1 LGVIVL
7 LSLMGWSTFGALR
20 ADASTVFVSETFTGS
35 TTSLSHWTVPAAPSG
50 HTNIACLTASGATA
64 GTPIPGCQSPALDAS
79 GSGALRF
86 TSTVGGEEGGV
97 AYGLSIPTTQGIDAT
112 FDSYQYG
119 SSSKAD
125 GIAFFLAAVNPADPA
140 PVAAIGEPGGDLGY
154 AGNSGNGNGMVD
166 GYLGLGL
173 DVFGNYSN
181 SSFDGSGCSLPSWP
195 GWSGGAVADQVTV
208 RGPGNGTTGYCLL
221 NSTLATDDG
230 SAVVLQGSTSET
242 NDAGR
247 ASALVPVEVVINPG
261 STSITTASGL
271 SVATGDYEI
280 AFTPIGGSRETLSGA
295 LPTAINGGIP
305 SGLYPTSWIDSTT
318 GLPYQL
324 NLGWVGS
331 TGSDTDIHEV
341 NNITA
346 QSITTTEV
354 PVFDASLSNS
364 PSSVQPDQDLT
375 YTADV
380 SVASTGNAESDQ
392 ITVTDIFP
400 SGETPLSSGLGGTDW
415 SCGIAGQTVTC
426 TYALAGYPAG
436 TVLNPLSLPV
446 EVTAAGGTDLTDS
459 VLVGSDDAAS
469 DSVSDT
475 ITVEP
480 PPGAAVTTTALST
493 SANPTTTG
501 ATTSLT
507 ATVSTAS
514 GTPTGTV
521 DFEDGGTTINGC
533 AAVALSSRVATC
545 VTSFL
550 ASGGTPVPLTAA
562 YSGSS
567 SYQTSTGSL
576 SQQVNGATPAI
587 SLTDSPSTLTSGE
600 STTLAATVS
609 TALTGVPPPTGT
621 VEFESEPG
629 GGGYAV
635 ISGCSAVAINGSGVA
650 TCATSLLASGSVY
663 HLEAVYSG
671 DGNYVAVT
679 SSALAQAV
687 TKANQAITFTSAYPS
702 PAYYGNTYTVTAT
715 GGGSTS
721 PVVFTGAS
729 TAVCTVTGSLVS
741 FVGVGNCIVDA
752 NQAADANYNAAP
764 EVDQSFTVSAEPTS
778 FTASASPT
786 ALAHGNQTTLSAS
799 GLVSGATGAVTFAT
813 GGTTWCIATVSSGA
827 ASCTTITAPAVG
839 THGVTAT
846 YGGDTDHAGSTAGT
860 SFIVTAVPVLGVSSS
875 GTPPGASQGSS
886 YGLTLRGAIESSGGP
901 AYDDPTLTATLPAGE
916 TFDAVPTATG
926 WSCAL
931 SGSSTVLTCTS
942 TGAPIS
948 AGTSL
953 ASVPATVEISAFASG
968 ALQTGVSLAD
978 PADQATAVSTTAAV
992 DVTAPPVLEL
1002 STSDTPSAAAA
1013 GTSYNLTLIPSL
1025 AASPVGP
1032 AYNDPTLTAI
1042 LPGGETFA
1050 AAPSVTGWSCGLHAA
1065 STVVTCT
1072 STLATITT
1080 PIAAGTALPA
1090 VLATVDIASG
1100 AAGSLETQ
1108 ASLTDAADLA
1118 TEGDAT
1124 AQVDVTPPPELSI
1137 STSDTPTGAA
1147 AGSDYSLI
1155 LSPSLGTSG
1164 GPAYADPTMTVT
1176 LPGGEVLGSAPTVS
1190 GWDCS
1195 LDGTATV
1202 LTCTST
1208 LTSFSSGEAL
1218 PGVTANVEI
1227 GSAARGTLETQAS
1240 LADPSDMA
1248 TTAVAD
1254 ATVDVTATPVLVIGT
1269 AGTPAGAAA
1278 GTTYGLTLSSSL
1290 GGAPAGPAYDD
1301 PTLFAALPAGE
1312 TFAGVPN
1319 AAGWSCSLSVGE
1331 TVLTCSSTLATSAAP
1346 IDAGTAFADVTA
1358 TVDIASSASATLQT
1372 TMALADGGD
1381 AATTVST
1388 TATVDVTAPPVL
1400 QLTTSGTPSG
1410 AAAGTAY
1417 TLTLIPSLAA
1427 SPAGPAYNDPTLTA
1441 ILPGGETFAA
1451 APSVTG
1457 WSCGLHAAST
1467 VVTCT
1472 STLATI
1478 TTPIAAGTA
1487 LPAVLATVDIASGAA
1502 GSLETQ
1508 ASLTDAADL
1517 ASGATATAITEVT
1530 APPVLALSTSG
1541 TPDEGATAGTSYTLT
1556 FRPSL
1561 AGSPGG
1567 PAYSDPIL
1575 AATLPSGETF
1585 VGTPSRSGWDCSLDG
1600 TATVLTCT
1608 STLTSFSSGEALP
1621 GVTAN
1626 VEIGSAARGT
1636 LETQAS
1642 LADPS
1647 DMATTAVADAT
1658 VDVTATPVLAVTT
1671 SGAPGAAAAG
1681 TSYSLTLSS
1690 SLNDAPAGPAYHQP
1704 TLTATLPSGE
1714 MFAEAPSVTG
1724 WSCELSDGSMV
1735 LSCDS
1740 TSAPIAAGASL
1751 AGVTATVDIA
1761 SSALGTYQAAV
1772 SLTDPADL
1780 ATAASATA
1788 SVDVTATP
1796 VLELSTSGTP
1806 ATAAEG
1812 SHYTLNVSVAL
1823 SSLGGPIY
1831 NQLVVGV
1838 MLSPG
1843 ETFAVAPSVT
1853 GWSCWLSDGGT
1864 LLGCMRTATTSVNP
1878 GTSLLSLSVQVEV
1891 SSTAS
1896 GTMTTAI
1903 MAADSAD
1910 GAAMAFTTVTTTVP
1924 VDTPETGAPA
1934 GPSSPWGLGMLLAG
1948 AGLLIVLEVT
1958 RRRRGGSDAHRA

>member
-1 LGVIVL
+1 VTEGASRRGRRRRRLGSLGVIVL

-1254 ATVDVTATPVLVIGT
+1254 ATVDVTATPVL
-1269 AGTPAGAAA
+1269 
-1278 GTTYGLTLSSSL
+1278 
-1290 GGAPAGPAYDD
+1290 
-1301 PTLFAALPAGE
+1301 
-1312 TFAGVPN
+1312 
-1319 AAGWSCSLSVGE
+1319 
-1331 TVLTCSSTLATSAAP
+1331 
-1346 IDAGTAFADVTA
+1346 
-1358 TVDIASSASATLQT
+1358 
-1372 TMALADGGD
+1372 
-1381 AATTVST
+1381 
-1388 TATVDVTAPPVL
+1388 
-1400 QLTTSGTPSG
+1400 
-1410 AAAGTAY
+1410 
-1417 TLTLIPSLAA
+1417 
-1427 SPAGPAYNDPTLTA
+1427 
-1441 ILPGGETFAA
+1441 
-1451 APSVTG
+1451 
-1457 WSCGLHAAST
+1457 
-1467 VVTCT
+1467 
-1472 STLATI
+1472 
-1478 TTPIAAGTA
+1478 
-1487 LPAVLATVDIASGAA
+1487 
-1502 GSLETQ
+1502 
-1508 ASLTDAADL
+1508 
-1517 ASGATATAITEVT
+1517 
-1530 APPVLALSTSG
+1530 
-1541 TPDEGATAGTSYTLT
+1541 
-1556 FRPSL
+1556 
-1561 AGSPGG
+1561 
-1567 PAYSDPIL
+1567 
-1575 AATLPSGETF
+1575 
-1585 VGTPSRSGWDCSLDG
+1585 
-1600 TATVLTCT
+1600 
-1608 STLTSFSSGEALP
+1608 
-1621 GVTAN
+1621 
-1626 VEIGSAARGT
+1626 
-1636 LETQAS
+1636 
-1642 LADPS
+1642 
-1647 DMATTAVADAT
+1647 
-1658 VDVTATPVLAVTT
+1658 AVTT